1 MSTLHSVSFFFLS
14 MLILRNNAP
23 KRCLGFKEFRFLE
36 KAGFLILFREKGRM
50 YKEVN
55 ILG

>member
-14 MLILRNNAP
+14 TLILRNNAP

-55 ILG
+55 TLE

>member
-1 MSTLHSVSFFFLS
+1 MSTLHSKVFFFLS
-14 MLILRNNAP
+14 MLILRNSVP
-23 KRCLGFKEFRFLE
+23 KQCLGFKEFRFLE

>member
-1 MSTLHSVSFFFLS
+1 MSTLHSKVFFFLS
-14 MLILRNNAP
+14 MLILRNSVP
-23 KRCLGFKEFRFLE
+23 KQCLGFKEFRFLE

-55 ILG
+55 TLG